1 MEGSGHTA
9 RNVVAGVPRP
19 GPAQLGLLCPPPSSR
34 APSSSPRGPRKE
46 FSAARGVGLPFASRC
61 SAAGSPSASLP
72 PSSSPGPLLPRAAA
86 PPPPPAPSLPAS
98 DSLVR
103 TLARGSVSA
112 GSLGPRLAWLQ
123 VAARPGLRVV
133 QAPRRV
139 LSHLLAPTSGLQECR
154 VPTRPLSR
162 APGRTSP
169 ARALLPGRALAW
181 GSEGGEED
189 GNRISLVLGGGGGL
203 GLGRLA
209 PTCSEVHGAG
219 GRAGRARLLSQ
230 RLAEWEG
237 EPRLRR
243 SFNNPIRQAHSQVF
257 FSRFRIFF
265 SVWDILQT
273 FFFLTCKAVTTNCSS
288 PPRVGG
294 RGGRREGRASGA
306 PLPPTTLRGGGEVRQ
321 GCDGTTLGLLGEGA
335 GRASSLC
342 KLLRAWKGS
351 WPWCGLLPWCRPGHA
366 GLLPS
371 APCRV

>member
-1 MEGSGHTA
+1 MEGLRPLRRAQRSSRSPG
-9 RNVVAGVPRP
+9 AGP
-19 GPAQLGLLCPPPSSR
+19 GPARFALPSALLSRALLPSPRAEERVQRGPRCRPPPRLPLLGRGLPLCFSPSLFLSWPPPPSR
-34 APSSSPRGPRKE
+34 RVPPSPHPRCPPRTRSPRLWRGALCPR
-46 FSAARGVGLPFASRC
+46 VPWDPASR
-61 SAAGSPSASLP
+61 
-72 PSSSPGPLLPRAAA
+72 
-86 PPPPPAPSLPAS
+86 
-98 DSLVR
+98 
-103 TLARGSVSA
+103 
-112 GSLGPRLAWLQ
+112 WLQ

-139 LSHLLAPTSGLQECR
+139 LSHLQAPPSGLQECR

-169 ARALLPGRALAW
+169 ARALLPGPALAW

-265 SVWDILQT
+265 FGVGHSAN
-273 FFFLTCKAVTTNCSS
+273 FFFSDV
-288 PPRVGG
+288 
-294 RGGRREGRASGA
+294 
-306 PLPPTTLRGGGEVRQ
+306 
-321 GCDGTTLGLLGEGA
+321 
-335 GRASSLC
+335 
-342 KLLRAWKGS
+342 
-351 WPWCGLLPWCRPGHA
+351 
-366 GLLPS
+366 
-371 APCRV
+371 

>member
-1 MEGSGHTA
+1 MEGSGHYAA
-9 RNVVAGVPRP
+9 RSVVAGVPRP
-19 GPAQLGLLCPPPSSR
+19 GPAQLGLLCPPPSSP

-86 PPPPPAPSLPAS
+86 PPP
-98 DSLVR
+98 R
-103 TLARGSVSA
+103 TLAARFGLAGPDSGAGLCVA

-139 LSHLLAPTSGLQECR
+139 LSHLLAPPSGLQECR

-169 ARALLPGRALAW
+169 ARALLPGPALAW

-265 SVWDILQT
+265 FGVGHSAN
-273 FFFLTCKAVTTNCSS
+273 FFFSDV
-288 PPRVGG
+288 
-294 RGGRREGRASGA
+294 
-306 PLPPTTLRGGGEVRQ
+306 
-321 GCDGTTLGLLGEGA
+321 
-335 GRASSLC
+335 
-342 KLLRAWKGS
+342 
-351 WPWCGLLPWCRPGHA
+351 
-366 GLLPS
+366 
-371 APCRV
+371 